1 MSPRFTLR
9 QLEFFVAVADAG
21 SVSGAAEACGASQ
34 AGVSLA
40 IRDLERHLGV
50 QLLVR
55 RRAKGAALTEA
66 GSKVLADARRLLEG
80 ADALQS
86 LASATDSR
94 VSGIISIGCYVTL
107 APFLIPPLLDDFASR
122 YPSLEVRVSEGSSE
136 EVRDALLDGRCEL
149 AFLYSNDRGTG
160 LDAITVQTARPY
172 LILSADNPLAAKRQ
186 IALAEVADEPLIMF
200 DVPSARNA
208 ARMLADAGLR
218 SNIRHL
224 SQNIEVVRGLV
235 ARGIGYS
242 IMVQHWPSDVS
253 FEGRPIVSRPIADDI
268 PERTAVLAWPERSR
282 LTRRAGAIVDFFRR
296 RQLDDQQ

>member
-1 MSPRFTLR
+1 MTSRFTLR

-66 GSKVLADARRLLEG
+66 GSKMIADARRLLEG

-94 VSGIISIGCYVTL
+94 VSGTISIGCYVTL

-122 YPSLEVRVSEGSSE
+122 HPDLEVRVFE
-136 EVRDALLDGRCEL
+136 EAAGEIRDALLDGRCEL
-149 AFLYSNDRGTG
+149 GFLYANDGGSG
-160 LDAITVQTARPY
+160 LDSITVQTTRPY
-172 LILSADNPLAAKRQ
+172 LILSADHPLATQDQ
-186 IALAEVADEPLIMF
+186 ISLAEVADSPLIMF

-208 ARMLADAGLR
+208 AKMLADAGLTA
-218 SNIRHL
+218 NIRHL

-242 IMVQHWPSDVS
+242 IMVQQWPSDTS

-268 PERTAVLAWPERSR
+268 PERSAVLAWPERSR
-282 LTRRAGAIVDFFRR
+282 LTRRAKAVVEFFRSCPPR
-296 RQLDDQQ
+296 